1 MDIYIAGSFRHKHG
15 VRLLGNALRALGC
28 HILDWTEKAAPPP
41 GLTPAQRRVWMDT
54 DREGGQVYAFCRQ
67 ACLTADMVIYYGT
80 SGQDAGVEVGLAA
93 GAGVPLLGIRGPL
106 EAPGLMLHGAM
117 TCWVDEVE
125 DAVALVRQLCALLRT
140 DAPPAPETPAD
151 VRRLLAA
158 LRRRKVAADNGLR
171 TEDAAP
177 GGQWLASG
185 GPGC

>member
-54 DREGGQVYAFCRQ
+54 DQEGGQVYAFCRQ

-125 DAVALVRQLCALLRT
+125 DAVELVRTLCLLLRT
-140 DAPPAPETPAD
+140 DAPPAPETPES
-151 VRRLLAA
+151 VRGLLAA
-158 LRRRKVAADNGLR
+158 LRRRK
-171 TEDAAP
+171 AAP
-177 GGQWLASG
+177 GVACQADNAGRLATDDSG
-185 GPGC
+185 C

>member
-15 VRLLGNALRALGC
+15 VRLLGNALRELGC
-28 HILDWTEKAAPPP
+28 RILDWTEKAAPPP
-41 GLTPAQRRVWMDT
+41 GLNPAQRRAWMDT
-54 DREGGQVYAFCRQ
+54 DQEGGQVFDFCRQ

-125 DAVALVRQLCALLRT
+125 DAVSLVRALLAQLRADT
-140 DAPPAPETPAD
+140 PPDPAGPENL
-151 VRRLLAA
+151 RILLAA
-158 LRRRKVAADNGLR
+158 LRRRK
-171 TEDAAP
+171 
-177 GGQWLASG
+177 
-185 GPGC
+185 